1 MYPATWNLSDSSE
14 SLFKDF
20 FENYYIIL
28 YQAVNTLFLH
38 NVFRV
43 CLHWGGGPR
52 IGEVKCGGSTHLL
65 CNCDQIEMRDYMDK
79 RDTPPKRVNSPTWGS
94 LPPCKQTLCHYNLV
108 ISVSMKFYYHEIRI
122 LWSSKKKYFGFYS
135 CLLGPWQKKCMEE
148 TVKNNVLMNTIS
160 ITPSSPIH

>member
-1 MYPATWNLSDSSE
+1 
-14 SLFKDF
+14 
-20 FENYYIIL
+20 
-28 YQAVNTLFLH
+28 
-38 NVFRV
+38 
-43 CLHWGGGPR
+43 
-52 IGEVKCGGSTHLL
+52 
-65 CNCDQIEMRDYMDK
+65 MDK